1 MSLVTRH
8 IISVTHFFDSPL
20 LCKSPTC
27 VPQTPDLLLQNH
39 LPQCRYLSR
48 TSPETVSNLQP
59 ILLLTELLLIPT
71 SAFPLTVPEDL
82 SVHNLTTLLSVR
94 TSLPES
100 DLRLV
105 HAGKHLSSS
114 RSLADYNIHRDST
127 IHLASP
133 LRGGMPPKKIRCT
146 FKTCREGAQRIIGDC
161 GFCNGHYCGK
171 HRLLEDHKCDGLED
185 VSSSSSVRHEPE
197 WWLVGLDSILDGEL
211 FADICGETVQ
221 ERVPRPERRTVEF

>member
-1 MSLVTRH
+1 MRSSTSRSASPESSSTIQIFVKN
-8 IISVTHFFDSPL
+8 FGGDSKQPSAYSPIMEPL
-20 LCKSPTC
+20 LIS
-27 VPQTPDLLLQNH
+27 
-39 LPQCRYLSR
+39 
-48 TSPETVSNLQP
+48 
-59 ILLLTELLLIPT
+59 T

-82 SVHNLTTLLSVR
+82 SVLNLTTLLSLR

-100 DLRLV
+100 DLCLV

-114 RSLADYNIHRDST
+114 QSLADYNIRRNST

-185 VSSSSSVRHEPE
+185 VSFSSPISHEPE
-197 WWLVGLDSILDGEL
+197 WWLFGLDSVLGRKL

-221 ERVPRPERRTVEF
+221 EGVPRPECRAAQL